1 MIQSCASGGEAR
13 FMSAILTWAAH
24 SSAAV
29 VVFVMS
35 LGYAQFITPTA
46 RLGFVLDASL
56 GRITAGDA
64 DGDAKAD
71 D

>member
-1 MIQSCASGGEAR
+1 MMQSCASGGEAR

-46 RLGFVLDASL
+46 GLRFVLDANL
-56 GRITAGDA
+56 GRIRVGDA
-64 DGDAKAD
+64 DVGAKAD